1 MSPRSLRAQ
10 GVYAAFMALTFLSP
24 GQWLAAEQ
32 ASGALGKVLLP
43 ERIGSLAKE
52 EIVRLTPGVVLQE
65 YAGDKV
71 KLDAGDTLVIFVD
84 RCPKALA
91 EINRKGTAVGL
102 PLAVSRSDQRTVF
115 VFIRDL
121 EDALGDDPRF
131 KIALGRLV
139 AHELEHIRRQSPEHD
154 ETGYFKAC
162 LSRDDLLRLGTVGG
176 RPLARGRE
184 QATAQLK

>member
-1 MSPRSLRAQ
+1 
-10 GVYAAFMALTFLSP
+10 VYAAFMALTFLSP

-32 ASGALGKVLLP
+32 ASGTLGKVLLP

-71 KLDAGDTLVIFVD
+71 KLDAGDALVIFID

-184 QATAQLK
+184 QTTAQLK